1 MIIYY
6 IYEYIL
12 GGINVKNQKLIN
24 ENIKEVERITE
35 QLKYYRKVNDLIF
48 LKYYVMMAMELLF
61 SMVDVVKVIRNENTF
76 EEIELFESNI
86 DLLVDTINLVCENE
100 NLVS

>member
-1 MIIYY
+1 M
-6 IYEYIL
+6 
-12 GGINVKNQKLIN
+12 KNQKLIK

>member
-1 MIIYY
+1 
-6 IYEYIL
+6 
-12 GGINVKNQKLIN
+12 
-24 ENIKEVERITE
+24 
-35 QLKYYRKVNDLIF
+35 
-48 LKYYVMMAMELLF
+48 MMAMELLF

-100 NLVS
+100 NLGS

>member
-1 MIIYY
+1 M
-6 IYEYIL
+6 
-12 GGINVKNQKLIN
+12 KNQKLIN
-24 ENIKEVERITE
+24 ENIKEVEHITE

-48 LKYYVMMAMELLF
+48 LKYYLMMAMELLF

>member
-24 ENIKEVERITE
+24 ENIKEVEHITE

-48 LKYYVMMAMELLF
+48 LKYYLMMAMELLF
-61 SMVDVVKVIRNENTF
+61 SMGIF
-76 EEIELFESNI
+76 
-86 DLLVDTINLVCENE
+86 
-100 NLVS
+100 

>member
-1 MIIYY
+1 M
-6 IYEYIL
+6 
-12 GGINVKNQKLIN
+12 KNQKLIN
-24 ENIKEVERITE
+24 ENIKEVEHITE

-100 NLVS
+100 NLGS